1 MRLEAKGASGWR
13 LRGGSAASGQ
23 PQELTRSQ
31 PDIKDDPVGV
41 VWALSVACGAST
53 NLMQMVLTR
62 TGRAIDVSPL
72 PHPNKHRGEG
82 PMSGHWGIDAL
93 QGVRAWSL
101 GHRQAVWAGK
111 AWSPTPAAGTLAVSS
126 GDHQ

>member
-41 VWALSVACGAST
+41 VWALLRGVWGQHKPDANGSHMYRKS
-53 NLMQMVLTR
+53 
-62 TGRAIDVSPL
+62 
-72 PHPNKHRGEG
+72 HRCQ
-82 PMSGHWGIDAL
+82 PPAPP
-93 QGVRAWSL
+93 Q
-101 GHRQAVWAGK
+101 QA
-111 AWSPTPAAGTLAVSS
+111 
-126 GDHQ
+126 QR